1 MQIDITKLLTNHITL
16 LNIEGEV
23 NIPKENLSNSLIT
36 DLKKTTLTANIKL
49 DEENELVLTG
59 NIKGIMLLRDDITLE
74 PVEYDFNTNIEE
86 FLDKNQNVLDITDIL
101 WQNILVEIP
110 SKVRSTNEDIE
121 LSGDGWRVISETK
134 FNEERNKSNNPFS
147 NLNELLKTK
156 EEK

>member
-59 NIKGIMLLRDDITLE
+59 TLKGTMLLRDDITLE

-110 SKVRSTNEDIE
+110 SKVRNTFKDVE
-121 LSGDGWRVISETK
+121 LKGNGWRVISEEQ
-134 FNEERNKSNNPFS
+134 FNKEMNKANNPFADLDKL
-147 NLNELLKTK
+147 LNTK